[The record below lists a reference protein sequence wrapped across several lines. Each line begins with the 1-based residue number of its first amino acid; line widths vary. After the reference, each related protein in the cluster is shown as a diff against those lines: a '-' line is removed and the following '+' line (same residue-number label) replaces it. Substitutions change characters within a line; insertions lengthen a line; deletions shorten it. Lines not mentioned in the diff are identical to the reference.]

1 VNTEDRV
8 TLLVT
13 LLHQGFSKRNVSL
26 ERVHERVVKFSF
38 NISENN
44 IISIENAN
52 VLWYL
57 ISQDN
62 IYAKEPISKRAFVR

>member
-1 VNTEDRV
+1 M
-8 TLLVT
+8 
-13 LLHQGFSKRNVSL
+13 
-26 ERVHERVVKFSF
+26 VHERVVKFSF

-44 IISIENAN
+44 IISIENAK
-52 VLWYL
+52 VLWYV